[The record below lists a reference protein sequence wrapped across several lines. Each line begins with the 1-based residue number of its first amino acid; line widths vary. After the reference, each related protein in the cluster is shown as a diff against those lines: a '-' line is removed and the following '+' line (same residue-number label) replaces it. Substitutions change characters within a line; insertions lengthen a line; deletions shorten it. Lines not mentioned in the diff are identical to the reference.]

1 MRLAQTKLRFL
12 LPLLLPL
19 IAAGCTGGK
28 SRASETAAADQP
40 EVPVTK
46 EVLQAYDRYLQKHL
60 PLAFAVGADGR
71 GYGFVYCDGMH
82 CTPAPQA
89 RADTVSY
96 CNESYKDKGNCAV
109 FAVGRAKPRKY
120 HVID

>member
-1 MRLAQTKLRFL
+1 MRLAQTKFGFL

-19 IAAGCTGGK
+19 LAAGCAGN
-28 SRASETAAADQP
+28 SPASETAAADQP

-46 EVLQAYDRYLQKHL
+46 EVLQGYEDYLRKQL

-71 GYGFVYCDGMH
+71 SYGYVYCDGMH

-89 RADTVSY
+89 RTDAISY
-96 CNESYKDKGNCAV
+96 CNESYKTGGNCAI
-109 FAVGRAKPRKY
+109 FAVGRGKPRKY